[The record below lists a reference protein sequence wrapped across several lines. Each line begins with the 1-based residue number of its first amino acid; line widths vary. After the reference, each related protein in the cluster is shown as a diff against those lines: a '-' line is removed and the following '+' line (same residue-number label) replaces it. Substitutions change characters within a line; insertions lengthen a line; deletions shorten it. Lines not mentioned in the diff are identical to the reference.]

1 MDSVLDEHM
10 PVRDEE
16 GDFRSEFLHAV
27 EAALEAEDIAEVRAL
42 TGDLHEGDLADLLE
56 LLKPEERDQL
66 ITQLGHEFNP
76 AALSELDE
84 SVRDQLLAT
93 LPAEVVADALQ
104 QLDTDD
110 AVYLLEDLAEED
122 RNAILDQLPRLDQ
135 LTLKKSLEYP
145 EDSAGRIMRTEVISV
160 PPFWSV
166 GQTIDFMRESEDLP
180 ERFEEIFVVD
190 PAFHLIGSVA
200 LNRLLRSKRHVNIE
214 DITDHELRP
223 IQADSDQE
231 DVAREF
237 ERYNLSSAPVVD
249 PDNRLIGV
257 ITADDVV
264 EVVQEEAEEDILR
277 LAGVAP
283 STGISNSVWGTTR
296 QRFAWLLVNL
306 VTAIL
311 ASFVISMFD
320 ATIQQM
326 VALAVLMPIVASMGG
341 NAGTQTMTVAVRAL
355 ATRDL
360 GRVNALRVIGR
371 ETAVGLLNGL
381 LFAVLMGLVAY
392 VWFGRTDLGLIIA
405 MAMVVN
411 LVVAALAG
419 ILVPLGLNELGVD
432 PAITSGVF
440 VTTVT
445 DVVGFFAFLGLAA
458 LWLL

>member
-1 MDSVLDEHM
+1 
-10 PVRDEE
+10 
-16 GDFRSEFLHAV
+16 
-27 EAALEAEDIAEVRAL
+27 
-42 TGDLHEGDLADLLE
+42 
-56 LLKPEERDQL
+56 
-66 ITQLGHEFNP
+66 
-76 AALSELDE
+76 
-84 SVRDQLLAT
+84 
-93 LPAEVVADALQ
+93 
-104 QLDTDD
+104 
-110 AVYLLEDLAEED
+110 
-122 RNAILDQLPRLDQ
+122 
-135 LTLKKSLEYP
+135 
-145 EDSAGRIMRTEVISV
+145 
-160 PPFWSV
+160 
-166 GQTIDFMRESEDLP
+166 
-180 ERFEEIFVVD
+180 
-190 PAFHLIGSVA
+190 VA
-200 LNRLLRSKRHVNIE
+200 LNRLLRSKRHVNID

-223 IQADSDQE
+223 IQAEADQE

-237 ERYNLSSAPVVD
+237 ERYNLASAPVVD
-249 PDNRLIGV
+249 QDNRLIGV

-277 LAGVAP
+277 LAGVAN
-283 STGISNSVWGTTR
+283 TGMSNSVWSTTR

-311 ASFVISMFD
+311 ASMVISLFD
-320 ATIQQM
+320 ATIEQM

-371 ETAVGLLNGL
+371 ESAVGLLNGL

-392 VWFGRTDLGLIIA
+392 VWFGRTDLGFIIA
-405 MAMVVN
+405 LAMIVN